1 MEQQHT
7 PAAHPAC
14 VETRRAREI
23 RTAPGVPGPVPAT
36 VLVVVVLLLTT
47 ALTGSG
53 TPARTAVATLA
64 TGGLLG
70 IELVRRLAE
79 ALTVRRAR

>member
-1 MEQQHT
+1 MEQQYP
-7 PAAHPAC
+7 PAAHAAC
-14 VETRRAREI
+14 VEV
-23 RTAPGVPGPVPAT
+23 RTAPGTPVPVPAT

-47 ALTGSG
+47 VLTAFG
-53 TPARTAVATLA
+53 TPARTAVAVLA

>member
-1 MEQQHT
+1 MEQQYT
-7 PAAHPAC
+7 PAANAAC
-14 VETRRAREI
+14 VEV
-23 RTAPGVPGPVPAT
+23 RTAPGIPVPVPAT

-47 ALTGSG
+47 ALTTLG

-64 TGGLLG
+64 GAGLLG

-79 ALTVRRAR
+79 ALTVHRAR